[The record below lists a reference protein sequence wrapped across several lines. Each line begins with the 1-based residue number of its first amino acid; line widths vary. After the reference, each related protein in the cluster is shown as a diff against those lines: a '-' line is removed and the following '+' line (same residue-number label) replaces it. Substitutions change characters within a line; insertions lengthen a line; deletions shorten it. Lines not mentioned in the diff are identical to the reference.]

1 MHVVIFAGVA
11 NRTLEK
17 ALDNAMIKYHGAG
30 ERDVE
35 AYLSRPK
42 TQEARPAIVVIHEI
56 WGLVDHIKDVS
67 NRFASEGYVVLA
79 PNLFSSDPEM
89 SSLFTPQNLGTAMGF
104 MQTLPPDKRAD
115 MGYVM
120 SELSKQPQ
128 EKRELIQ
135 KVMGKMFGGGMPKEA
150 LINEAV
156 KAVEY
161 LNSQNYVK
169 EGKIGTI
176 GFCFGGGMSMNIAC
190 HTKTAACVIF
200 YGENPSPIELVEKIQ
215 CPVLGLY
222 GGEDMRINADLDK
235 LVSAMVRYKKDF
247 EMKVYPGAPHA
258 FFNDTNKTTYRE
270 VAAKEAWSRVL
281 RFFKESLD

>member
-1 MHVVIFAGVA
+1 
-11 NRTLEK
+11 LEK
-17 ALDNAMIKYHGAG
+17 TSNRGMITYHGAG
-30 ERDVE
+30 QRDVE

-42 TQEARPAIVVIHEI
+42 TEESSPAIVVIHEI
-56 WGLVDHIKDVS
+56 WGLVDHIKDVA
-67 NRFASEGYVVLA
+67 NRFAREGYVVLA

-89 SSLFTPQNLGTAMGF
+89 SSLFTPQNLRTAMGF
-104 MQTLPPDKRAD
+104 MQTLPPERRAD

-135 KVMGKMFGGGMPKEA
+135 KVMGKMFEGGMPKEA
-150 LINEAV
+150 LTKEAV
-156 KAVEY
+156 NAVEY

-169 EGKIGTI
+169 EGKIGTV
-176 GFCFGGGMSMNIAC
+176 GFCFGGGISVNIAC
-190 HTKTAACVIF
+190 HAKTAACVIF

-235 LVSAMVRYKKDF
+235 LVSAMVRYKKEF
-247 EMKVYPGAPHA
+247 ELKIYPGAPHA
-258 FFNDTNKTTYRE
+258 FFNNTNKATYRE
-270 VAAKEAWSRVL
+270 VAAKDAWDRTS
-281 RFFKESLD
+281 RFFKSSFELS